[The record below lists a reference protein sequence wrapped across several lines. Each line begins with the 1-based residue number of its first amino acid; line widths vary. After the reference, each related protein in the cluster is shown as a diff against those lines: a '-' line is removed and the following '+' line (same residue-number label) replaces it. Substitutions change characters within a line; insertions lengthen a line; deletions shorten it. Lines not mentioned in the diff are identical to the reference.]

1 MGLYKFFRISRP
13 SAQRVADGDIEQVY
27 RKARWSTFIGV
38 TAGYSLYYVC
48 RMSLSVV
55 KQPLIDGGVMTAGEL
70 GLVGSGLLLIYA
82 FGKFLN
88 GFIADYCN
96 IRRFMGTG
104 LLLSAAVNLAI
115 ALLGIFS
122 PHFPHSVLFVGTLFL
137 WGMNGFFQSM
147 GPAPGVISLS
157 RWFPMS
163 KRGTFYSIFCTSPYI
178 GEFISFVII
187 AAVVSAWGWEWG
199 FLLAALIGFAGSL
212 LVFLTVKDTPESCGL
227 PSIQHLTGEDM
238 RPEDSMKTISLQ
250 KRVLRH
256 PGIWIIALSSAFI
269 YITKYAV
276 SGWGVLFL
284 QKAKSFS
291 LESASSVIAVAALV
305 GGLSGTVSAGWISDR
320 IFKGDRRLPALLSGV
335 LGIVTLSL
343 FLFTGGGFVLN
354 TLYVAV
360 FNFAMGE
367 LYCIVAGLM
376 AIDIVPRK
384 ATGAALGVVG
394 ISSYVAAA
402 VQDIASGYL
411 IQENGSDFTYVA
423 IFWIL
428 AAFLATLLPVLNWNK
443 MKRRSWGETQT
454 TVK

>member
-13 SAQRVADGDIEQVY
+13 SATRVDEGEVEQVY
-27 RKARWSTFIGV
+27 RKDRWSTFVGV

-48 RMSLSVV
+48 RMSLSVM

-96 IRRFMGTG
+96 IRRFMGMG

-122 PHFPHSVLFVGTLFL
+122 PHFPHSVLFVGTLLL

-163 KRGTFYSIFCTSPYI
+163 KRGTFYSIFCTSPYL

-199 FLLAALIGFAGSL
+199 FLLAALTGFAGSL

-227 PSIQHLTGEDM
+227 PSIQHLTGEEP

-256 PGIWIIALSSAFI
+256 PGIWVIALSSAFI

-284 QKAKSFS
+284 QKAKAFS

-320 IFKGDRRLPALLSGV
+320 VFKGDRMLPALLSGL
-335 LGIVTLSL
+335 LGILALSL
-343 FLFTGGGFVLN
+343 FLFTGGGLVLN
-354 TLYVAV
+354 IVYVAV

-394 ISSYVAAA
+394 VSSYIAAA

-428 AAFLATLLPVLNWNK
+428 AAFWATLLPVLNWNK
-443 MKRRSWGETQT
+443 MKRNIKTN
-454 TVK
+454 

>member
-1 MGLYKFFRISRP
+1 MGIYSFFRISRP
-13 SAQRVADGDIEQVY
+13 SLRHVGEEDVDRTYRRV
-27 RKARWSTFIGV
+27 RNSTFLGV

-70 GLVGSGLLLIYA
+70 GLIGSGLLLIYA

-104 LLLSAAVNLAI
+104 LLLSAAVNLVI
-115 ALLGIFS
+115 AVLGLCS
-122 PHFPHSVLFVGTLFL
+122 PHLPHSVLFVGTLLL
-137 WGMNGFFQSM
+137 WGMNGWFQSM

-157 RWFPMS
+157 RWFPMA

-178 GEFISFVII
+178 GEFISFVLI
-187 AAVVSAWGWEWG
+187 AAAVASWGWEWG
-199 FLLAALIGFAGSL
+199 FLLAAIIGAAGSL
-212 LVFLTVKDTPESCGL
+212 LIFLTVRDTPESCGL
-227 PSIQHLTGEDM
+227 PSVQKLSGEEI
-238 RPEDSMKTISLQ
+238 RPEDTMKTLSLQ

-256 PGIWIIALSSAFI
+256 PGIWIIAVSSAFI
-269 YITKYAV
+269 YITKYAIT
-276 SGWGVLFL
+276 GWGVLFL
-284 QKAKSFS
+284 QKAKLFS
-291 LESASSVIAVAALV
+291 LESASSIIAVAALV

-320 IFKGDRRLPALLSGV
+320 IFHGDRLRPALLSGL

-354 TLYVAV
+354 TVYVAV

-394 ISSYVAAA
+394 VSSYVAAA

-411 IQENGSDFTYVA
+411 IQENGSDFTAVS

-443 MKRRSWGETQT
+443 LKRR
-454 TVK
+454 